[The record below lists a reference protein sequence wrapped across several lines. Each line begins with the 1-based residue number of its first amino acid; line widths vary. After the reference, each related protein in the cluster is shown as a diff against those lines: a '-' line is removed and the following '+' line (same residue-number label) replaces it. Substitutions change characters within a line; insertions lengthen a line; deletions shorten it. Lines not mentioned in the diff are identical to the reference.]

1 MLSVCS
7 GLNFWF
13 IFMMCYHCIILF
25 QAKTKIG
32 KYRKKEKHRTQTCR
46 LKTTPR
52 LSFWFLFMI
61 CYHCILILFKQK
73 QILDTTGKYRKH
85 IRKTYLKKKPFSLET
100 TLPAQ
105 IYTFA
110 WVSSKNALFT
120 RIEHT
125 VQQWDAGNLHE
136 CKQWI
141 GDGVCWIVWC
151 NHNCKFA
158 RNCYKRI
165 HLTVL
170 DMQFHKG
177 CAVSPAGLKLKLF

>member
-1 MLSVCS
+1 MVHIHDLLSLHFNLV
-7 GLNFWF
+7 
-13 IFMMCYHCIILF
+13 
-25 QAKTKIG
+25 QAKAN
-32 KYRKKEKHRTQTCR
+32 
-46 LKTTPR
+46 
-52 LSFWFLFMI
+52 
-61 CYHCILILFKQK
+61 
-73 QILDTTGKYRKH
+73 TGKYRK
-85 IRKTYLKKKPFSLET
+85 IPETYTKTYLKKKPFSLET

-158 RNCYKRI
+158 RNCFKQI
-165 HLTVL
+165 QLTVL
-170 DMQFHKG
+170 EMQFHKG
-177 CAVSPAGLKLKLF
+177 CAVSTAGLTLRCFKFYCKSVH